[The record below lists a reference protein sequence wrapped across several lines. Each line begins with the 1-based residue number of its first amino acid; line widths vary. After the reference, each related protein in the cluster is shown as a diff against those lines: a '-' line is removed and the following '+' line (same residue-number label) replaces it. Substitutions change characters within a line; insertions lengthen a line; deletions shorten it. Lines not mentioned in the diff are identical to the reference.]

1 MSTLISLVGHENM
14 PNIIAAIA
22 LKPDRLAF
30 LVTEA
35 FAETSYPHL
44 CNLLRKK
51 LPKLNAIWDYHVDA
65 YSIESAK
72 RACGKAIIESGQDVT
87 VNITGGTKL
96 MSIGAYQAALE
107 HNCPA
112 VYVETNQR
120 KILYQHNPDGAADI
134 PFPAKALRI
143 DDCLAA
149 QGKMARAS
157 RNYTAFELRSSR
169 QLALRARAMNQLAT
183 KIRSAANKRLRQIEW
198 NNISGEVRH
207 LIDILDSQGLIQ
219 IITSHGRYRKFSVS
233 SDFEQ
238 WLGGR
243 WLEAYV
249 YDTAV
254 QCGFDTQTTQPK
266 GFDDVQTGVEIFFGS
281 TRVGNEIDVL
291 IEHNTRLTIISCKT
305 GRMDTNHLSELVTL
319 ADEAGGLFANA
330 IVVTSTV
337 PGPLF
342 KKRAQILKIKVFG
355 IYELP
360 SLEEKLKIIIR

>member
-1 MSTLISLVGHENM
+1 
-14 PNIIAAIA
+14 
-22 LKPDRLAF
+22 
-30 LVTEA
+30 
-35 FAETSYPHL
+35 
-44 CNLLRKK
+44 
-51 LPKLNAIWDYHVDA
+51 
-65 YSIESAK
+65 
-72 RACGKAIIESGQDVT
+72 
-87 VNITGGTKL
+87 
-96 MSIGAYQAALE
+96 
-107 HNCPA
+107 
-112 VYVETNQR
+112 
-120 KILYQHNPDGAADI
+120 
-134 PFPAKALRI
+134 
-143 DDCLAA
+143 
-149 QGKMARAS
+149 
-157 RNYTAFELRSSR
+157 
-169 QLALRARAMNQLAT
+169 MNQLAT
-183 KIRSAANKRLRQIEW
+183 KIRSAANKRFRQIQW
-198 NNISGEVRH
+198 NNISGEVRN
-207 LIDILDSQGLIQ
+207 LIDMLDSQGLIQ
-219 IITSHGRYRKFSVS
+219 IATSHGRYRKFSVS

-254 QCGFDTQTTQPK
+254 QC

>member
-112 VYVETNQR
+112 IYVETNQR
-120 KILYQHNPDGAADI
+120 KILYQHNPDGVDDI

-149 QGKMARAS
+149 QGKTSRAS
-157 RNYTAFELRSSR
+157 RSYTAFELRSAR

-183 KIRSAANKRLRQIEW
+183 KIRSAANRRFRHIQW
-198 NNISGEVRH
+198 NNISGEVRN
-207 LIDILDSQGLIQ
+207 LIDMLDSQSLIQ
-219 IITSHGRYRKFSVS
+219 IATSHGRYRKFSVS

-254 QCGFDTQTTQPK
+254 LC

-281 TRVGNEIDVL
+281 TRVGNELDVL

-305 GRMDTNHLSELVTL
+305 GRMDANHLSELVTL

-330 IVVTSTV
+330 IVVTSTD
-337 PGPLF
+337 PGPVF

-360 SLEEKLKIIIR
+360 SLEEKLKMIIR